1 MTDSTHDSARIAPST
16 ISRASWTIV
25 LLLIV
30 GGVIL
35 AAGRRA
41 ADSPFAEVHVHRD
54 WQSFLPDTEPPLTP
68 EEFDRYIAMQVKLVR
83 SPLVV
88 VAALRNPSVAPN
100 RLLAGDVP
108 AQDWLEEH
116 LEVSIVNEEFLRV
129 SLRDVDPE
137 HSTDAARLVNAVVKA
152 YLREE
157 VAQEGAQRRQRLT
170 KLQEM
175 FERRRRELEVKQS
188 RLAELSEQVRAHS
201 ELSVSDEEFAKLV
214 QAECAQVRFA
224 ILQHETT
231 VDETG
236 DAANDAT
243 QSEELARMRTRL
255 VRVQAELDKLDG
267 AAQRNHLFSSEVE
280 RLQDDIKLSESLAQ
294 RINKE
299 IEEIEIN
306 IQNSSERVTVHR
318 EAVSL

>member
-1 MTDSTHDSARIAPST
+1 MTDSTDDSARLGPST
-16 ISRASWTIV
+16 ISRAFRGIL

-30 GGVIL
+30 GGVML

-54 WQSFLPDTEPPLTP
+54 WQSFLPETGPPLTP

-83 SPLVV
+83 SPWVI
-88 VAALRNPSVAPN
+88 VAALRDPSVARN

-108 AQDWLEEH
+108 ARDWLEEH

-137 HSTDAARLVNAVVKA
+137 HSVDAARLINTVVKA

-157 VAQEGAQRRQRLT
+157 VAREGNQHREGLTRLQNLFAKRRA
-170 KLQEM
+170 
-175 FERRRRELEVKQS
+175 ELEKKRS
-188 RLAELSEQVRAHS
+188 RLAALSEQVRAHS

-214 QAECAQVRFA
+214 QAEYAQVRFA

-231 VDETG
+231 LDETS
-236 DAANDAT
+236 DEASDAT
-243 QSEELARMRTRL
+243 QSEELARMRKRL

-267 AAQRNHLFSSEVE
+267 AAQRNHPISNEIA
-280 RLQDDIKLSESLAQ
+280 RLQDDIKLSESLVQ
-294 RINKE
+294 RMSKE

-306 IQNSSERVTVHR
+306 IQNSRERVTLHR
-318 EAVSL
+318 EAVPL